1 MAQSLLLTKK
11 MGFIAEYYLTK
22 TQFCHVI
29 ALMQQ
34 LKMYMLQPNVKLLLK
49 NNKKVFLFHLNS
61 IFVIRLKHTQ
71 LTN

>member
-1 MAQSLLLTKK
+1 
-11 MGFIAEYYLTK
+11 
-22 TQFCHVI
+22 
-29 ALMQQ
+29 
-34 LKMYMLQPNVKLLLK
+34 MLQPNVKLLLK